1 MSAPRPDS
9 LSAPSPDRAP
19 YGATAGPAWAKVPAQ
34 PAVQPPLAVTVTAVV
49 VTRGSSPYLAATLAA
64 LRKQSRT
71 PDDVVVVD
79 VDTAPATSGHQDLQ
93 LGGARYVAGAG
104 ARRPSR
110 LAASSSSRSTVAC

>member
-1 MSAPRPDS
+1 PAQHSAP
-9 LSAPSPDRAP
+9 AP
-19 YGATAGPAWAKVPAQ
+19 V
-34 PAVQPPLAVTVTAVV
+34 AVTVTAVV

-64 LRKQSRT
+64 LRSQSRT

-104 ARRPSR
+104 ARTFGDAVESA
-110 LAASSSSRSTVAC
+110 LAAVGTPEHGWLWLLHDDSAPAPGALAALTRAVEH